1 MKSGDFFEDPSE
13 QSRVKAAI
21 VSKYFDAWA
30 KVMKPR
36 ARSGRIA
43 YFDLFAGPGRYDT
56 GEPSTPV
63 LILRKALADAELRD
77 MLVTVF
83 NDRNAD
89 HIDSLKRVVDE
100 IPGIGALKHE
110 PSFDSAEIGEG
121 DAEFFESFSSIP
133 SLFFLDPWGYKGLS
147 LRLINAVI
155 GSWGCDCI
163 FFFNYNRINPG
174 LSNPMVKEHMRA
186 LFGERQADALS
197 QELAGLDAKD
207 REAYIMEALCNAL
220 GAKQGRYVLPF
231 GFRNDEGTRTS
242 HHLIFVSKSVRG
254 YTIPRLYHYEGHH
267 VEGEFNP
274 QSGSRDLPVQPG
286 GQPISGAVRAPAPS
300 GRSGGAASARF
311 YRQDSPHARN
321 LRTAPCWATV
331 RELELQG
338 DTEEDGDESFDTVQ
352 SQRRRAPQEHAG
364 RRRRSHVSAAGR
376 VSWRSQ
382 ALSGRK

>member
-63 LILRKALADAELRD
+63 LILRKALADSELRD

-89 HIDSLKRVVDE
+89 HIDSLKRVVAE

-110 PSFDSAEIGEG
+110 PGFDSAEIGER

-147 LRLINAVI
+147 LRLINSVI

-163 FFFNYNRINPG
+163 FFFNYNRVNPG
-174 LSNPMVKEHMRA
+174 LNNPMVKEHMRA
-186 LFGERQADALS
+186 LFGERQADALG

-207 REAYIMEALCNAL
+207 RETCIMEALCNAL
-220 GAKQGRYVLPF
+220 GAKLGRYVLPF

-254 YTIPRLYHYEGHH
+254 YTIMKDIMWKESSAHNQGVATFQYSPADGRFPVLFELQRPLDDLEGLLLHDFAGKTLRMREVFERHH
-267 VEGEFNP
+267 V
-274 QSGSRDLPVQPG
+274 
-286 GQPISGAVRAPAPS
+286 
-300 GRSGGAASARF
+300 GRPFVSSNYKEILKRMEAKRLI
-311 YRQDSPHARN
+311 RCSP
-321 LRTAPCWATV
+321 
-331 RELELQG
+331 
-338 DTEEDGDESFDTVQ
+338 
-352 SQRRRAPQEHAG
+352 
-364 RRRRSHVSAAGR
+364 SAAER
-376 VSWRSQ
+376 
-382 ALSGRK
+382 RKNTLGDDVEITFEPEGGTVGKVKH